1 MQKILIAILKI
12 FFCIFMTLML
22 SYSAFI
28 ILACSKNHDLQ
39 ILLYLF
45 ASILF
50 AAGIWIIS
58 FKKSNP
64 KVKIIFWLLF
74 LLYFI
79 SPHFLPSVSNA
90 FHRDSCLDSGGRWD
104 SVHHRCETQN
114 SKKCTTK

>member
-1 MQKILIAILKI
+1 MQKILITILKI

-28 ILACSKNHDLQ
+28 ILACSENHDLQ

-79 SPHFLPSVSNA
+79 SPRFLPSVQRA
-90 FHRDSCLDSGGRWD
+90 FEIDYCMDKGGRWD
-104 SVHHRCETQN
+104 YVHNRCET
-114 SKKCTTK
+114 SDHKSCVPE